1 MPIDHMTCTRG
12 QMCVTSTKRSFVLHT
27 YSVISLNAGGG
38 GLACTS
44 EKNGMQLEAIT
55 YQLANCCCSYSKY
68 GGSCSLALQIVLQT
82 HVILILFFLCFGTS
96 EYNRGSAVSRPDKN
110 LCNLCTIKPIPQF
123 FGGWFCIKIVIS
135 WTNLQVREFL

>member
-1 MPIDHMTCTRG
+1 
-12 QMCVTSTKRSFVLHT
+12 MCDINETLVCFTHIFGYRSMLVVVWH
-27 YSVISLNAGGG
+27 ARRK
-38 GLACTS
+38 
-44 EKNGMQLEAIT
+44 KNGMQLEAIT